1 MKRTIKGF
9 TLVEMLIVIVAVGI
23 MGSMTVRLL
32 YQGSDLFVNE
42 TNRQSFVNE
51 IRSVYWRI
59 IRETHGQVS
68 KSQFTSSSSNTIYIM
83 DANDE
88 QAKQI
93 LTSSPPSIVL
103 NKDGVQNTLSN
114 YYSSSSRGITY
125 YDNNYNIIS
134 FQNGLS
140 EEQAK
145 TIHLVEINFI
155 FANNEDNLSLSSY
168 VFPHNFKYGEKM
180 GYHE

>member
-68 KSQFTSSSSNTIYIM
+68 NSQITSSSSNTI
-83 DANDE
+83 
-88 QAKQI
+88 
-93 LTSSPPSIVL
+93 
-103 NKDGVQNTLSN
+103 
-114 YYSSSSRGITY
+114 
-125 YDNNYNIIS
+125 
-134 FQNGLS
+134 
-140 EEQAK
+140 
-145 TIHLVEINFI
+145 
-155 FANNEDNLSLSSY
+155 
-168 VFPHNFKYGEKM
+168 
-180 GYHE
+180 